1 MKRRREIGPKK
12 LKNRSALIKY
22 LIFAFLAGLVGSALA
37 WLAHTYIGPPVEKSE
52 EEVSLLSSL
61 SGIIITGTIL
71 AVVGLVFFGVR
82 GYLSGT
88 KVKRGLLNARAK
100 RKFS

>member
-12 LKNRSALIKY
+12 LKNRSSLIKY
-22 LIFAFLAGLVGSALA
+22 LIFAFLAGLVGSVLA
-37 WLAHTYIGPPVEKSE
+37 WVAHTYIPPPAEDSKEK
-52 EEVSLLSSL
+52 VSLLSSL

-71 AVVGLVFFGVR
+71 AVVGLVFFGMR

-88 KVKRGLLNARAK
+88 KVKRGKLNARVK